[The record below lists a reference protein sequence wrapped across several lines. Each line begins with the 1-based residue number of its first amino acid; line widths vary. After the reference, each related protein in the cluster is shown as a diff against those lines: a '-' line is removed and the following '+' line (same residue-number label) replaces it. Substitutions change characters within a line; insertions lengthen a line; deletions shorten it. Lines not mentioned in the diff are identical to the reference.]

1 MFNALLNVYQQTRNH
16 PENANILKAW
26 KSLLDT
32 YHSEMD
38 LILSADDDDLNTTLR
53 YIDAG
58 VTLIR
63 VNLLS
68 GNGSSLA
75 ERLET
80 KLKNFS
86 FERIAWGVRIYVML
100 HLISQLKIT
109 FSLTSNLQLIK
120 RKLAKI
126 RIKLVKCIDILLIIL
141 SNDTSWDLVSP
152 IVGWILDLWFRLKHM
167 RYVWFVV
174 QSNVWPTRK

>member
-1 MFNALLNVYQQTRNH
+1 MFNVLLNVYQQTRNH

-86 FERIAWGVRIYVML
+86 FERIAWGVRIYVAS
-100 HLISQLKIT
+100 HIT
-109 FSLTSNLQLIK
+109 TKDYFLFNIK
-120 RKLAKI
+120 SS
-126 RIKLVKCIDILLIIL
+126 V
-141 SNDTSWDLVSP
+141 NQT
-152 IVGWILDLWFRLKHM
+152 
-167 RYVWFVV
+167 
-174 QSNVWPTRK
+174 

>member
-1 MFNALLNVYQQTRNH
+1 MFNALLNVYYQTRNH
-16 PENANILKAW
+16 PENAKVLKTW

-75 ERLET
+75 ERVET
-80 KLKNFS
+80 KLKNVS
-86 FERIAWGVRIYVML
+86 FKRTAWVVRIYVML
-100 HLISQLKIT
+100 YLISHLKIT
-109 FSLTSNLQLIK
+109 FTLTSNLQFIK
-120 RKLAKI
+120 RQLAKN
-126 RIKLVKCIDILLIIL
+126 RIKLVKC
-141 SNDTSWDLVSP
+141 
-152 IVGWILDLWFRLKHM
+152 
-167 RYVWFVV
+167 
-174 QSNVWPTRK
+174 